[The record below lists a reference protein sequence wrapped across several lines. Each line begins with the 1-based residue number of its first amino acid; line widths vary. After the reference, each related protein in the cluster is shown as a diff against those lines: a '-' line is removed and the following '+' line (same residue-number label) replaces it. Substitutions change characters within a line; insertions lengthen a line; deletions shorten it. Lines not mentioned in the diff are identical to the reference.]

1 MTEPTTAILVG
12 GPADGRRVV
21 LQHRQQYLNVPQ
33 RAAARTDYRYQNVT
47 ETLAERID
55 VVQYRIFFGDGNT
68 VVMCP
73 QHMQD
78 SEAMQRLL
86 RGYQQEVWK

>member
-1 MTEPTTAILVG
+1 MTETTTAILVG

-21 LQHRQQYLNVPQ
+21 LQRRQQYLNVAQ
-33 RAAARTDYRYQNVT
+33 RTAASPYCRHPDVAETIART
-47 ETLAERID
+47 ID
-55 VVQYRIFFGDGNT
+55 TVQYRIFFGDGST